1 MGVSTNH
8 ENESKVISLTTDETD
23 KLQQNGWIYNTE
35 DDVLVLY
42 DREENMYSVYENIST
57 RTPCCG
63 WELKLNHDGVDYDE
77 V

>member
-1 MGVSTNH
+1 MGISTNY
-8 ENESKVISLTTDETD
+8 ENGCKSITLTTDETD

-35 DDVLVLY
+35 VDVLVLY
-42 DREENMYSVYENIST
+42 DREENMYSVYENIET

-63 WELKLNHDGVDYDE
+63 WVLKLNHDVIEQDE